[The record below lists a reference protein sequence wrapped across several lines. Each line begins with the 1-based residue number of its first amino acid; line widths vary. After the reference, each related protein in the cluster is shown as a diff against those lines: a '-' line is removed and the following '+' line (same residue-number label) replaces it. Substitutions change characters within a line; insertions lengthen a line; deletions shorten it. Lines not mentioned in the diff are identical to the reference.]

1 MTLSDY
7 VTYLAQTY
15 QSWELLL
22 SSKEKSFTMSEFLEN
37 LRPEERERSV
47 GIETGGEGDFIYD
60 AQSGERLVRV
70 IWSSAR
76 RGWVVKQIRNSKP
89 HYYVTKNH
97 LLVSLCGYDAAPCDS
112 QVLADVPLNV
122 PVCKKCYER
131 LEQGAVGTQCAQERL
146 NITEVLLRGITTRF
160 SSSSSGQQFKRG
172 LLVYETRLVGAKLAE
187 RNITVTVDG
196 ESRKISIDVLCRDYH
211 AAKIPADA
219 DVLVTATRGDGEVY
233 CGQGTV
239 AAVIEAWEK
248 APLDAFD
255 RQDVKR
261 MTTEFKLPDYHV
273 DSKAELSE
281 LKRLYDR
288 CNRYY
293 RYVASQA
300 EEFKRVTKEA
310 TSKLVLGL
318 DQSDPMWDVTNGETR
333 FVKELCRQ
341 HSELIRTE
349 SEKKARA
356 KRWDEQQLELEQRRP
371 LIETR
376 NNLTNFP
383 HKDMLLEVRNIGMIR
398 IRDIKGKIR
407 DGTMCP
413 KTPVRYRSADEW
425 VELCKFLNDWVR
437 WKATVRQLELL
448 TSLQRQHGI
457 TDDIPLDIGR
467 SAVSKR
473 ISALI
478 ARRE

>member
-37 LRPEERERSV
+37 LRLEERERSV

-60 AQSGERLVRV
+60 AQSGERLVQV

-112 QVLADVPLNV
+112 QVL
-122 PVCKKCYER
+122 E
-131 LEQGAVGTQCAQERL
+131 
-146 NITEVLLRGITTRF
+146 
-160 SSSSSGQQFKRG
+160 QFKRG
-172 LLVYETRLVGAKLAE
+172 FLVYETRLVGAKLAE

-196 ESRKISIDVLCRDYH
+196 ESRKIPIDVLRRDYH

-300 EEFKRVTKEA
+300 EELKRVTKEA
-310 TSKLVLGL
+310 TSKLV
-318 DQSDPMWDVTNGETR
+318 
-333 FVKELCRQ
+333 
-341 HSELIRTE
+341 
-349 SEKKARA
+349 
-356 KRWDEQQLELEQRRP
+356 
-371 LIETR
+371 
-376 NNLTNFP
+376 
-383 HKDMLLEVRNIGMIR
+383 
-398 IRDIKGKIR
+398 
-407 DGTMCP
+407 
-413 KTPVRYRSADEW
+413 
-425 VELCKFLNDWVR
+425 
-437 WKATVRQLELL
+437 
-448 TSLQRQHGI
+448 
-457 TDDIPLDIGR
+457 
-467 SAVSKR
+467 
-473 ISALI
+473 
-478 ARRE
+478 

>member
-60 AQSGERLVRV
+60 AQSG
-70 IWSSAR
+70 
-76 RGWVVKQIRNSKP
+76 
-89 HYYVTKNH
+89 
-97 LLVSLCGYDAAPCDS
+97 
-112 QVLADVPLNV
+112 
-122 PVCKKCYER
+122 ER

-196 ESRKISIDVLCRDYH
+196 ESRKIPIDVLCRDYH

-261 MTTEFKLPDYHV
+261 MTTGIQASRLP
-273 DSKAELSE
+273 
-281 LKRLYDR
+281 R
-288 CNRYY
+288 
-293 RYVASQA
+293 
-300 EEFKRVTKEA
+300 
-310 TSKLVLGL
+310 
-318 DQSDPMWDVTNGETR
+318 
-333 FVKELCRQ
+333 
-341 HSELIRTE
+341 
-349 SEKKARA
+349 
-356 KRWDEQQLELEQRRP
+356 
-371 LIETR
+371 
-376 NNLTNFP
+376 
-383 HKDMLLEVRNIGMIR
+383 
-398 IRDIKGKIR
+398 
-407 DGTMCP
+407 
-413 KTPVRYRSADEW
+413 
-425 VELCKFLNDWVR
+425 
-437 WKATVRQLELL
+437 
-448 TSLQRQHGI
+448 
-457 TDDIPLDIGR
+457 
-467 SAVSKR
+467 
-473 ISALI
+473 
-478 ARRE
+478 